1 MRALRVVGLGID
13 GRTVILEAVEQR
25 SGERRERFTL
35 PADEGLHAA
44 VRGDLPRLGQI
55 EIELESQMR
64 PREIQ
69 ARIRAGESVEQVAT
83 AAGVPIQRI
92 ERFAYPV
99 LLERS
104 RTAQLA
110 QQAHPVRS
118 DGPDVRTLDEV
129 VSETFSK
136 RGHDYDAVTWDS
148 WRGEAGKWIVQLRWP
163 AGRSDN
169 SAHWTFQPG
178 AHGGTV
184 TAIDDHAAD
193 LIDPQPATQLRPVTP
208 VTPLSH
214 VNRPNP
220 GWESA
225 QPEPPAAGS
234 HTESPVVELPPD
246 VRAVP
251 DDGPA
256 YRPSRA
262 EPSRPAHSEP
272 PRPEPARPPYSEP
285 ARPEPAR
292 PEPARS
298 EPARP
303 EPSSPAPPHQ
313 PEPSQPEPP
322 QSEPSQPEPS
332 QSEPPQPDTA
342 PDQPEQQ
349 RPAAQ
354 APKRGR
360 KDRPIVPSWEDVLLG
375 VRSPRE

>member
-13 GRTVILEAVEQR
+13 GRTVILETVAQR

-69 ARIRAGESVEQVAT
+69 ARIRAGASVEQVAT
-83 AAGVPIQRI
+83 AAGVPTQRI

-110 QQAHPVRS
+110 QLAHPVRS
-118 DGPDVRTLDEV
+118 DGPDVRTLEQV
-129 VSETFSK
+129 VTETFST
-136 RGHDYDAVTWDS
+136 RGHDYATASWDS
-148 WRGEAGKWIVQLRWP
+148 WRGETGKWIVQLRWR

-169 SAHWTFQPG
+169 KAHWTFHPG

-184 TAIDDHAAD
+184 TALDDHATD
-193 LIDPQPATQLRPVTP
+193 LIDPQTAAQLRTVPPVARMDLAEPAGSEQPWTVEPSHAPTTPAPGPATQ
-208 VTPLSH
+208 
-214 VNRPNP
+214 
-220 GWESA
+220 
-225 QPEPPAAGS
+225 PPAQAPAEDPLVAERPS
-234 HTESPVVELPPD
+234 A
-246 VRAVP
+246 RAVP

-256 YRPSRA
+256 YRQSRPV
-262 EPSRPAHSEP
+262 PSRPAERSPTPERPAVEHPAPERPAVERPAPEP
-272 PRPEPARPPYSEP
+272 PAPPARPAQQEP
-285 ARPEPAR
+285 EA
-292 PEPARS
+292 
-298 EPARP
+298 
-303 EPSSPAPPHQ
+303 
-313 PEPSQPEPP
+313 
-322 QSEPSQPEPS
+322 
-332 QSEPPQPDTA
+332 
-342 PDQPEQQ
+342 
-349 RPAAQ
+349 PAAAAP

>member
-13 GRTVILEAVEQR
+13 GRTDILETVAQR

-69 ARIRAGESVEQVAT
+69 TRIRAGESVEQVAM
-83 AAGVPIQRI
+83 AAGVASERI

-118 DGPDVRTLDEV
+118 DGPDVRTLEEV
-129 VSETFSK
+129 VSETFGQ
-136 RGHDYDAVTWDS
+136 RGHDYATVVWDS
-148 WRGEAGKWIVQLRWP
+148 WRGENGKWVVQLRWL

-169 SAHWTFQPG
+169 AAHWTFHPG

-184 TAIDDHAAD
+184 TAIDDHATD
-193 LIDPQPATQLRPVTP
+193 LIDPQPAAQLRPVPVVTP
-208 VTPLSH
+208 VLPVPPRTPMTS
-214 VNRPNP
+214 RA
-220 GWESA
+220 ESA
-225 QPEPPAAGS
+225 DGEPVLREPLRVPDPLVQEHPPA
-234 HTESPVVELPPD
+234 
-246 VRAVP
+246 RAIP

-256 YRPSRA
+256 YRP
-262 EPSRPAHSEP
+262 PYRPAVERRDPQAPTTHQAP
-272 PRPEPARPPYSEP
+272 T
-285 ARPEPAR
+285 
-292 PEPARS
+292 
-298 EPARP
+298 
-303 EPSSPAPPHQ
+303 PSASTQ
-313 PEPSQPEPP
+313 P
-322 QSEPSQPEPS
+322 
-332 QSEPPQPDTA
+332 
-342 PDQPEQQ
+342 
-349 RPAAQ
+349 PAAAQ
-354 APKRGR
+354 PAASAPKRGR

>member
-13 GRTVILEAVEQR
+13 GRTVILETVAQR

-69 ARIRAGESVEQVAT
+69 TRIRAGESVEQVAM
-83 AAGVPIQRI
+83 AAGVPSERI

-118 DGPDVRTLDEV
+118 DGPDVRTLEEV
-129 VSETFSK
+129 VSETFSQ
-136 RGHDYDAVTWDS
+136 RGHDYAAVAWDS
-148 WRGEAGKWIVQLRWP
+148 WRGENGKWVVQLHWL

-169 SAHWTFQPG
+169 RAHWTFHPG

-184 TAIDDHAAD
+184 TAIDDHATD
-193 LIDPQPATQLRPVTP
+193 LIDPQPAAQLRPVPPVAPVAPVVPVPP
-208 VTPLSH
+208 VTPLAVSTAAP
-214 VNRPNP
+214 VNHEP
-220 GWESA
+220 A
-225 QPEPPAAGS
+225 QREQRGVPDPLIQEQHPA
-234 HTESPVVELPPD
+234 
-246 VRAVP
+246 RAVP

-256 YRPSRA
+256 YRPVY
-262 EPSRPAHSEP
+262 RPGE
-272 PRPEPARPPYSEP
+272 
-285 ARPEPAR
+285 
-292 PEPARS
+292 
-298 EPARP
+298 
-303 EPSSPAPPHQ
+303 
-313 PEPSQPEPP
+313 
-322 QSEPSQPEPS
+322 
-332 QSEPPQPDTA
+332 
-342 PDQPEQQ
+342 
-349 RPAAQ
+349 RPAAEHREPQ
-354 APKRGR
+354 APVPHQMPTHQMPAHQTPIQPPAAQAPPPAPKRGR

-375 VRSPRE
+375 VRSPRD

>member
-13 GRTVILEAVEQR
+13 GRTVILETVAQR

-69 ARIRAGESVEQVAT
+69 ARIRAGASVEQVAA

-110 QQAHPVRS
+110 QQAHPVRG
-118 DGPDVRTLDEV
+118 DGPDVRTLEEV
-129 VSETFSK
+129 VTETFGK
-136 RGHDYDAVTWDS
+136 RGHDYSTVNWDS
-148 WRGEAGKWIVQLRWP
+148 WRGDNGKWVVQLRWR

-169 SAHWTFQPG
+169 RAHWTFHPG

-184 TAIDDHAAD
+184 TAIDDHATE
-193 LIDPQPATQLRPVTP
+193 LIDPQPAGPPLRTVPPLSTPEPVTP
-208 VTPLSH
+208 DAT
-214 VNRPNP
+214 
-220 GWESA
+220 
-225 QPEPPAAGS
+225 PAAWEAHREQPAETGPASPTEPAAAGQGAGPSPGRASGPAPGQDSGS
-234 HTESPVVELPPD
+234 GSRQVPASVPAATEDPVVAEHPGA
-246 VRAVP
+246 RAVP

-256 YRPSRA
+256 YRPPRSAPSRSA
-262 EPSRPAHSEP
+262 PSRPAATD
-272 PRPEPARPPYSEP
+272 RPEQ
-285 ARPEPAR
+285 PEPER
-292 PEPARS
+292 PA
-298 EPARP
+298 AT
-303 EPSSPAPPHQ
+303 SPAPPST
-313 PEPSQPEPP
+313 P
-322 QSEPSQPEPS
+322 
-332 QSEPPQPDTA
+332 
-342 PDQPEQQ
+342 
-349 RPAAQ
+349 
-354 APKRGR
+354 PKRGR